1 MAESAG
7 PRKRRKLSA
16 STAPPY
22 VLRQLLDKVP
32 LTAEEGGPEIHIT
45 CVEYWNDNLYIG
57 TSAAEILHFVSL
69 PPEPDDESSEPNF
82 ILASRLPINGSPDQ
96 EHGIQQIVLLPGAS
110 KACVLCNGFVTFYT
124 LPELSPAFE
133 NNLKVKNC
141 HWIGGLDLNQD
152 VGEESSEN
160 QVIMIAVHKRIMIVR
175 IGDTAQG
182 LRNIE
187 FPGCLVGLRRDTIAC
202 VADENAYSLLEVE
215 HQQKIPLFPI
225 SSSSEVFELGRVQD
239 IQQSPSTL
247 ERSRGNTDSG
257 TPSGHGRS
265 TSLNAFVEGLG
276 GRRGGSQQAREDRS
290 NSLTPDPLG
299 TSSPRRSISGDRH
312 DADISK
318 DLPAPPRQES
328 ESDTQKPLPP
338 APKLNLARLK
348 PHIASPTP
356 SEFLL
361 VTGTAETEPG
371 VGMFVNTDGDV
382 VRGTIEFQRYPETVV
397 VDSPG
402 DSGQGGASSEPLEG
416 FVLAVLKLDENE
428 NVHKCLEIQ
437 RWDVNPG
444 EAGRQKSLLDIPTSG
459 DLQNVGIGH
468 TVGPSNLNFFELGD
482 LLRMVKLQT
491 PKKSGGTYTPAE
503 EADPRTN
510 ATIEQLRK
518 EKELFESQEL
528 SDSDTGKKVSS
539 SKNWEMEKTK
549 EGAAFARGLGNA
561 RSSLI
566 LWSGDQVWRVL
577 RNPLPLQLETLLES
591 TQTWKDDRL
600 VSVDRDAIIDLLDS
614 MKTIEPTTEAEFLG
628 LGYIRQKAGLLLF
641 ADLLAMSSSNRTET
655 TIRATEEALVESDLD
670 PRLILF
676 LVPFLSDEVLVSK
689 EGIWVHHGLAQ
700 VAGFYL
706 EHLSEWK
713 TVSLSAEDPV
723 LDLLKRYLSAWQ
735 RRRGYGSVTNDT
747 NVFDSVDAAL
757 LHLILEQESQARR
770 NSRPVNTTRG
780 ELNGLADYWKADFD
794 RAIVL
799 LERYHRLFV
808 LSRLYQSRKMSGK
821 VLKTWRRIAEGEKDD
836 DPEVTVPGVEEHVRR
851 YLGKIRDMQLFEEYG
866 SWLASRNTSLA
877 IRVFSDDS
885 SRVKLDPSQV
895 VELLKARAPNAVQDY
910 LEHLVFSKNLSQYVD
925 DLIAYYLDTILNVL
939 QSSAEARA
947 SLKESYSTYRALR
960 PPKPTYLHFI
970 SENAPPEAWW
980 QSRLRLLQLLG
991 GPNTVFTA
999 TAGKDISYSIEA
1011 VLSRIEPFQ
1020 DELVSESIIL
1030 DGRQGRHK
1038 EALRLL
1044 THGLGDYDSAI
1055 RYCLFGGS
1063 SSAQSAAAAS
1073 IALLSAPNSESIKGS
1088 EQAELFRY
1096 LLKEFLRI
1104 EDVSDRI
1111 ERTSDLLARFSHWF
1125 EVHEVLAVVPDDW
1138 SVDILSEFLAHVFRD
1153 LVSQGREVRVQKALS
1168 ASLNLR
1174 VGVEYLQ
1181 GVEKRGG
1188 WIEDAEGVRSLKPG
1202 EEVKMQEDF
1211 GDMVSAG

>member
-1 MAESAG
+1 
-7 PRKRRKLSA
+7 
-16 STAPPY
+16 
-22 VLRQLLDKVP
+22 
-32 LTAEEGGPEIHIT
+32 
-45 CVEYWNDNLYIG
+45 
-57 TSAAEILHFVSL
+57 VSL
-69 PPEPDDESSEPNF
+69 PPDPDDESSEPNF
-82 ILASRLPINGSPDQ
+82 ILASRLPITGSPDQ
-96 EHGIQQIVLLPGAS
+96 GHGIQQILLLPAAS

-133 NNLKVKNC
+133 NNVKVKNC

-152 VGEESSEN
+152 VGEDATESP
-160 QVIMIAVHKRIMIVR
+160 VIMIAVQNRIMIVR
-175 IGDTAQG
+175 IGDAAQL

-239 IQQSPSTL
+239 IPQPTSAL
-247 ERSRGNTDSG
+247 KRSSSASYENLDAG
-257 TPSGHGRS
+257 TSSGHGRS

-276 GRRGGSQQAREDRS
+276 GSRRGSSQHAIREDRS
-290 NSLTPDPLG
+290 NSLTPDLLG
-299 TSSPRRSISGDRH
+299 NSSPRRSMSGDRQ
-312 DADISK
+312 DANTSK
-318 DLPAPPRQES
+318 DLPAPPRQEP
-328 ESDTQKPLPP
+328 DTDIQKPLPP

-348 PHIASPTP
+348 PHIVSPTP

-382 VRGTIEFQRYPETVV
+382 VRGTMEFQRYPETVV

-402 DSGQGGASSEPLEG
+402 ESGQGGASPEPVEG

-444 EAGRQKSLLDIPTSG
+444 EAGRQKSLLDIPSSS
-459 DLQNVGIGH
+459 DLENVGIGH
-468 TVGPSNLNFFELGD
+468 TIGPSNLNFFELGD

-528 SDSDTGKKVSS
+528 SDSDTGRKVTS
-539 SKNWEMEKTK
+539 SKNWELEKTK

-566 LWSGDQVWRVL
+566 LWSGDQVWSIL

-591 TQTWKDDRL
+591 TQTWKDGRL
-600 VSVDRDAIIDLLDS
+600 VSLDRSAIVDLLDS
-614 MKTIEPTTEAEFLG
+614 MKTIEPKTEAEFLG

-641 ADLLAMSSSNRTET
+641 ADLLAMAPPNRTEA

-689 EGIWVHHGLAQ
+689 EGIWVHHGLAK

-723 LDLLKRYLSAWQ
+723 LDLLKGYLSAWQ

-757 LHLILEQESQARR
+757 LHLILEREAQARQS
-770 NSRPVNTTRG
+770 SRPVNTARG
-780 ELNGLADYWKADFD
+780 ELNGLADHWKADFD
-794 RAIVL
+794 HAIAL
-799 LERYHRLFV
+799 LERYQRLFV
-808 LSRLYQSRKMSGK
+808 LSRLYQSRKMTSK

-836 DPEVTVPGVEEHVRR
+836 DPEVTVPGVEEHVRK
-851 YLGKIRDMQLFEEYG
+851 YLGKIRDTQLVEEYG

-885 SRVKLDPSQV
+885 SRVKLDPNDV

-910 LEHLVFSKNLSQYVD
+910 LEHLVFSKN
-925 DLIAYYLDTILNVL
+925 
-939 QSSAEARA
+939 
-947 SLKESYSTYRALR
+947 
-960 PPKPTYLHFI
+960 
-970 SENAPPEAWW
+970 
-980 QSRLRLLQLLG
+980 
-991 GPNTVFTA
+991 
-999 TAGKDISYSIEA
+999 
-1011 VLSRIEPFQ
+1011 
-1020 DELVSESIIL
+1020 
-1030 DGRQGRHK
+1030 
-1038 EALRLL
+1038 
-1044 THGLGDYDSAI
+1044 
-1055 RYCLFGGS
+1055 
-1063 SSAQSAAAAS
+1063 
-1073 IALLSAPNSESIKGS
+1073 
-1088 EQAELFRY
+1088 
-1096 LLKEFLRI
+1096 
-1104 EDVSDRI
+1104 VSD
-1111 ERTSDLLARFSHWF
+1111 FF
-1125 EVHEVLAVVPDDW
+1125 
-1138 SVDILSEFLAHVFRD
+1138 
-1153 LVSQGREVRVQKALS
+1153 
-1168 ASLNLR
+1168 
-1174 VGVEYLQ
+1174 VG
-1181 GVEKRGG
+1181 
-1188 WIEDAEGVRSLKPG
+1188 I
-1202 EEVKMQEDF
+1202 DF
-1211 GDMVSAG
+1211 GD

>member
-1 MAESAG
+1 M
-7 PRKRRKLSA
+7 
-16 STAPPY
+16 
-22 VLRQLLDKVP
+22 
-32 LTAEEGGPEIHIT
+32 
-45 CVEYWNDNLYIG
+45 
-57 TSAAEILHFVSL
+57 SL

-82 ILASRLPINGSPDQ
+82 ILASRLPITGSPDQ
-96 EHGIQQIVLLPGAS
+96 EHGIQQIVLLPAAS

-152 VGEESSEN
+152 VGEGASESP
-160 QVIMIAVHKRIMIVR
+160 VVMIAVHNRIMIVQ
-175 IGDTAQG
+175 IGDMTARG

-187 FPGCLVGLRRDTIAC
+187 FPGCLVGMRRDTIAC
-202 VADENAYSLLEVE
+202 VADKNAYSLLEVE

-239 IQQSPSTL
+239 IPQSPSALQRSSSTN
-247 ERSRGNTDSG
+247 EGSSTSRGHS
-257 TPSGHGRS
+257 RS

-276 GRRGGSQQAREDRS
+276 GRRGSSQQAREDRS
-290 NSLTPDPLG
+290 NSLTPDPPG
-299 TSSPRRSISGDRH
+299 TSSRRSISRDRQ
-312 DADISK
+312 DADTSK

-328 ESDTQKPLPP
+328 ETDTQKPLPP
-338 APKLNLARLK
+338 APKVNLARLK

-382 VRGTIEFQRYPETVV
+382 VRGTMEFQRYPETIV

-402 DSGQGGASSEPLEG
+402 DLDQGGASPEPVEG
-416 FVLAVLKLDENE
+416 FVLAVLKLDEND

-444 EAGRQKSLLDIPTSG
+444 ETGRQKSLLDIPTSG
-459 DLQNVGIGH
+459 DLQNVGVGH
-468 TVGPSNLNFFELGD
+468 TVGPSNLNFSELGD

-491 PKKSGGTYTPAE
+491 PKKSGGTYTPTE

-528 SDSDTGKKVSS
+528 SDSDTGKKVAS
-539 SKNWEMEKTK
+539 SKNWEVERTK

-561 RSSLI
+561 QSSLI

-614 MKTIEPTTEAEFLG
+614 MKTIEPKTEAEFLG

-641 ADLLAMSSSNRTET
+641 ADLLAMSSSNRTEA

-689 EGIWVHHGLAQ
+689 EGIWVHHGLAK

-713 TVSLSAEDPV
+713 TVSLSADDPV

-757 LHLILEQESQARR
+757 LHLILEQEAQARR
-770 NSRPVNTTRG
+770 SSQPVSTARG
-780 ELNGLADYWKADFD
+780 ELNGLADYWKANFD
-794 RAIVL
+794 RAIAL
-799 LERYHRLFV
+799 LERYQRLFV

-836 DPEVTVPGVEEHVRR
+836 DPEVTVAGVEEHVRR
-851 YLGKIRDMQLFEEYG
+851 YLGKIRDTQLFEEYG
-866 SWLASRNTSLA
+866 SWLASRNTRLA

-885 SRVKLDPSQV
+885 SRVKLDPNEV

-910 LEHLVFSKNLSQYVD
+910 LEHLVFSKN
-925 DLIAYYLDTILNVL
+925 
-939 QSSAEARA
+939 
-947 SLKESYSTYRALR
+947 
-960 PPKPTYLHFI
+960 
-970 SENAPPEAWW
+970 
-980 QSRLRLLQLLG
+980 
-991 GPNTVFTA
+991 
-999 TAGKDISYSIEA
+999 
-1011 VLSRIEPFQ
+1011 
-1020 DELVSESIIL
+1020 
-1030 DGRQGRHK
+1030 
-1038 EALRLL
+1038 
-1044 THGLGDYDSAI
+1044 
-1055 RYCLFGGS
+1055 
-1063 SSAQSAAAAS
+1063 
-1073 IALLSAPNSESIKGS
+1073 
-1088 EQAELFRY
+1088 
-1096 LLKEFLRI
+1096 
-1104 EDVSDRI
+1104 VSD
-1111 ERTSDLLARFSHWF
+1111 DF
-1125 EVHEVLAVVPDDW
+1125 
-1138 SVDILSEFLAHVFRD
+1138 LSF
-1153 LVSQGREVRVQKALS
+1153 
-1168 ASLNLR
+1168 
-1174 VGVEYLQ
+1174 
-1181 GVEKRGG
+1181 
-1188 WIEDAEGVRSLKPG
+1188 
-1202 EEVKMQEDF
+1202 
-1211 GDMVSAG
+1211 